1 MKKEKLWSMHNFFD
15 NFLFSISGINVRDS
29 SVCDNSSFVKVKKRK
44 KKVFLIFQN
53 IVTTQ

>member
-1 MKKEKLWSMHNFFD
+1 MEKEKLWNVHNFFD
-15 NFLFSISGINVRDS
+15 NFLFSISGINIRDS